1 MQKFLPYNSL
11 SGYSLLN
18 TAFLSSTQTHLQNE
32 FPDKKA
38 NKKQKKK
45 QQKKKQNKRKQTE
58 KKKHFTL
65 NLLWS
70 WLTV

>member
-38 NKKQKKK
+38 NKKQKKNN
-45 QQKKKQNKRKQTE
+45 KKKNKTKE
-58 KKKHFTL
+58 NKPKKKNTL
-65 NLLWS
+65 H
-70 WLTV
+70 

>member
-38 NKKQKKK
+38 NKKQKKNN
-45 QQKKKQNKRKQTE
+45 KKKNKTK
-58 KKKHFTL
+58 
-65 NLLWS
+65 
-70 WLTV
+70 